1 MKSVASGG
9 GRQAA
14 DHRPAQGA
22 FCWPDSPRAKAMGNM
37 PAIMAQVVIR
47 IGRKPAGRALDGR
60 RRRPARPAAAGFSA
74 NVTSRMA
81 LAIATPTAMIAP
93 MNDWM
98 FSVVRVR

>member
-1 MKSVASGG
+1 MTARPSGRVLLPGFAPASAIG
-9 GRQAA
+9 
-14 DHRPAQGA
+14 
-22 FCWPDSPRAKAMGNM
+22 SM

-47 IGRKPAGRALDGR
+47 IGRSRLPAPSTAAAVADWPRRAGRRL
-60 RRRPARPAAAGFSA
+60 SA

-98 FSVVRVR
+98 FNVVRVR